1 MDAWHDGFADG
12 FPLLWPLRDAAAAA
26 QGADWP
32 SRAAMQY
39 ALDAAGTRTASGLPL
54 RLVAPMPD
62 GLSYEQRLY
71 CRGELEFRERSWHD
85 LFNVLVWL
93 GFPLAKAALNAR
105 HHAAPAV
112 SQGRGPVRD
121 ALTLFDESGLIVL
134 SADARL
140 LEMVRGFDWKSLFW
154 THRAQVIDGMR
165 CLPFGHALCEKALS
179 PYKGMTGHSL
189 LFDVDRDFL
198 GLSAAAQLREVD
210 ARVAEHLADPAA
222 MLDTRELAPLPLL
235 GIPGWCAD
243 NGQEDYYDD
252 RRHFR
257 PGRRTRE
264 NRHANGP
271 LPVKGQT

>member
-26 QGADWP
+26 KGADWP

-198 GLSAAAQLREVD
+198 GLSAAAQLRAVD
-210 ARVAEHLADPAA
+210 ARVAAHLADPAA

-271 LPVKGQT
+271 SPVKGQT